1 MGYEFYNGRSEK
13 CCTRSRSTELCN
25 PEETNPGSRSHHR
38 GSLWTPGVWLQ
49 VRQESRQGAIG
60 SLGSARLVT
69 VGCRWLPMSWAPG
82 LWQMSSRKGYSKG
95 NCAHSHWSL
104 SCGGGD
110 HPMGPGVE
118 IELGL
123 VPPIEKVNDSAD
135 QRIGNPTTGCGAHWL
150 NVVDPEVSHSRLSC

>member
-1 MGYEFYNGRSEK
+1 MLHQIKINRTLQPWGNKSWEQIPSPGIPVDSRCLASSPARIT
-13 CCTRSRSTELCN
+13 TRR
-25 PEETNPGSRSHHR
+25 HR
-38 GSLWTPGVWLQ
+38 KSG
-49 VRQESRQGAIG
+49 
-60 SLGSARLVT
+60 LGKLVT
-69 VGCRWLPMSWAPG
+69 VGCRWLPMSWVPG

-95 NCAHSHWSL
+95 NRAHSHWSL